1 MLKGSKKTP
10 SIIGVQ
16 NCSAEYW
23 VLSMA
28 FIPISMISIYF
39 IAKVSIQEYLYM
51 KKVHF
56 NFLETDLHLNK
67 MAIIKIS
74 IYGFAVGVL
83 GSMLG
88 IGGGIILGPL
98 FLEMKLDPTVASY
111 TASFLAFF
119 TAGSSTLQ
127 YIVWGQMIYD
137 YSGMAIL
144 FGTFGGIIGLYTILR
159 FVQKYNKQS
168 IIVIFLAITLI
179 LSCACLIYTGIFKMI
194 NEESNGKDAWEF
206 KSLCYLD

>member
-1 MLKGSKKTP
+1 MLKGSKKAP
-10 SIIGVQ
+10 SLIGVQ
-16 NCSAEYW
+16 NCSAGYW

-28 FIPISMISIYF
+28 FIPISIISIYF
-39 IAKVSIQEYLYM
+39 LSKVSIQEYLYM
-51 KKVHF
+51 KRMNY
-56 NFLETDLHLNK
+56 NFLESDLHLNK
-67 MAIIKIS
+67 MTVIKIS
-74 IYGFAVGVL
+74 IYGFFVGVL

-88 IGGGIILGPL
+88 IGGGIIVGPL

-127 YIVWGQMIYD
+127 YIVWGQMTYD

-144 FGTFGGIIGLYTILR
+144 FGTIGGIIGLFTILR

-179 LSCACLIYTGIFKMI
+179 LSCACLMSTGIFKI
-194 NEESNGKDAWEF
+194 IEDQSDGKDIWEF
-206 KSLCYLD
+206 KSLC